1 MHKPSYRASIV
12 AIFLVS
18 VILIFP
24 EVTEAQKL
32 VVGWSAVSALNSPY
46 WVIKDA
52 GFAKQ
57 EGLDADLIY
66 IPSSSTMAQAQLA
79 GNVAISTAN
88 SQVVV
93 DVGLQGG
100 DLVAMGAV
108 INEVAFYVMAPP
120 EIKVVRKNRIFE
132 IQINLAHRFFLF
144 RKNHR
149 AQSVVSMPTA

>member
-1 MHKPSYRASIV
+1 MHKPYYCARIV
-12 AIFLVS
+12 VVFLVF

-24 EVTEAQKL
+24 EVAKAQKL

-79 GNVAISTAN
+79 GNVLFLPLTAR
-88 SQVVV
+88 SSWTR
-93 DVGLQGG
+93 
-100 DLVAMGAV
+100 ASRAV
-108 INEVAFYVMAPP
+108 TWSPWG
-120 EIKVVRKNRIFE
+120 R
-132 IQINLAHRFFLF
+132 
-144 RKNHR
+144 
-149 AQSVVSMPTA
+149 